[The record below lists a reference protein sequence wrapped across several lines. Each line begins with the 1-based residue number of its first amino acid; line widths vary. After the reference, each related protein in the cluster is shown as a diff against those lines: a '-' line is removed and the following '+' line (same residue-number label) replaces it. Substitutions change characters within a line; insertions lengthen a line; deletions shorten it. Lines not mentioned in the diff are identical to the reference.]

1 MASTHVS
8 AMLIPET
15 RPDSGFDII
24 KFYFRRLIRGSLSFT
39 FSAHTGRL
47 TLTTMFLRTQ
57 QLKAVWHQ
65 PVQADTEGTV
75 SLISI
80 VKLRDARTERH
91 LNLTEIRACPQP
103 LSLPDSQRHW

>member
-80 VKLRDARTERH
+80 VKLRDARTV
-91 LNLTEIRACPQP
+91 AKYPF
-103 LSLPDSQRHW
+103 SGS

>member
-1 MASTHVS
+1 
-8 AMLIPET
+8 
-15 RPDSGFDII
+15 
-24 KFYFRRLIRGSLSFT
+24 
-39 FSAHTGRL
+39 L

-80 VKLRDARTERH
+80 VKLRDARTEF
-91 LNLTEIRACPQP
+91 E
-103 LSLPDSQRHW
+103 LSYLR

>member
-80 VKLRDARTERH
+80 VKLRDARTAAKYLHRSVM
-91 LNLTEIRACPQP
+91 TG
-103 LSLPDSQRHW
+103 